1 MYKNYKNILCSLIK
15 EAKSK
20 YYLGLLGNDKG
31 NKKTWNEINS
41 ILGNKKSKEQYI
53 NEISINNT
61 ILQSD
66 VEIANAFNNHFATV
80 GEKMSNEL
88 NYNIDEFHKYM
99 PNKLNKSL
107 LLKRV
112 TENEI
117 ENIVS
122 QLSSKK
128 SSGIDKI
135 SQCIVKRLKNVFT
148 PCIAY
153 LINCSID
160 ERIYPTRLKLSK
172 ITPILKGGDK
182 MDINNYRPISL
193 LSTFNK
199 IFEKKIHSDISNF
212 IECNHIL
219 FTNQFGFRKF
229 HSTIDAVINT
239 HDHIINERRNKNKII
254 GIFIDLKKA
263 FDSIDN
269 TILINKLNYYGIVGP
284 YNKLLESYLFGRK
297 CVTSINNRVSSEKEI
312 KFGIPQGSV
321 LGPLLFTLYINDLK
335 FLAENNEIN
344 LFADDTCIFTSAKDY
359 NELKTKCNELLI
371 TTQDWLRSNS
381 LTLNVKKTHFVDFS
395 TNKVRQEPFS
405 IKIGDIAIE
414 EATITKYLG
423 MTLQNDL
430 KWDKHIQNIIKAI
443 NSKIPL
449 LYQLRNIIPNSKKIV
464 IFNSLIMPTIIYGI
478 EIYAKNSNSW
488 TKLLQKN
495 QNRLLKIFLHMET
508 RMNTNF
514 LHRSNKVLKIAD
526 LNKLRTILIAHKV
539 IFYPEEKNISHS
551 EIALAQND
559 NYNVQLRNRNN
570 LRVTANS
577 YRKHNKIIENA
588 AIAWNDI
595 PNTLKE
601 VRKRKEIKLA
611 LKDYF
616 IANYN

>member
-1 MYKNYKNILCSLIK
+1 M
-15 EAKSK
+15 
-20 YYLGLLGNDKG
+20 
-31 NKKTWNEINS
+31 
-41 ILGNKKSKEQYI
+41 
-53 NEISINNT
+53 
-61 ILQSD
+61 
-66 VEIANAFNNHFATV
+66 
-80 GEKMSNEL
+80 
-88 NYNIDEFHKYM
+88 
-99 PNKLNKSL
+99 
-107 LLKRV
+107 
-112 TENEI
+112 
-117 ENIVS
+117 
-122 QLSSKK
+122 
-128 SSGIDKI
+128 
-135 SQCIVKRLKNVFT
+135 
-148 PCIAY
+148 
-153 LINCSID
+153 
-160 ERIYPTRLKLSK
+160 
-172 ITPILKGGDK
+172 
-182 MDINNYRPISL
+182 
-193 LSTFNK
+193 
-199 IFEKKIHSDISNF
+199 
-212 IECNHIL
+212 
-219 FTNQFGFRKF
+219 
-229 HSTIDAVINT
+229 
-239 HDHIINERRNKNKII
+239 
-254 GIFIDLKKA
+254 KKA